1 MNASRFRSELIV
13 SLFGLCAA
21 ACSRNLAVLDDT
33 TGVSGASNGVS
44 VQWPGGDGGRAG
56 SEHNTDSIR
65 EFALIHQLG
74 KEIGHALFDELCF
87 GKKFRSLFNSHFT
100 HAHVILQLYIQFQT

>member
-13 SLFGLCAA
+13 SLFCAA

-44 VQWPGGDGGRAG
+44 VQ
-56 SEHNTDSIR
+56 
-65 EFALIHQLG
+65 
-74 KEIGHALFDELCF
+74 
-87 GKKFRSLFNSHFT
+87 
-100 HAHVILQLYIQFQT
+100 